1 MTMVR
6 PGVQTGQGVGD
17 QETKLLNN
25 EEETS
30 IQESTN
36 TGLVLNIHYPRPS
49 KAPGTEG
56 RPALAM
62 PPS

>member
-1 MTMVR
+1 MAR
-6 PGVQTGQGVGD
+6 PGVQGAVD
-17 QETKLLNN
+17 QEETKLLHN

-49 KAPGTEG
+49 KASGTQ
-56 RPALAM
+56 AM
-62 PPS
+62 HPDEMLNKFVR